1 MKTLKS
7 LYYWTVSLLYLGFV
21 CIAIIVLSF
30 LFDPKRFDPWIKALL
45 RGMFT
50 LIGTQVTVE
59 GSEQLDK
66 NQTYLFMSNHVSL
79 FDVPL
84 LAGFIPNFVRG
95 VEATRQFKWPF
106 YGWAVRR
113 LGNIPID
120 RKNIHASI
128 KSIHKAQS
136 MLNTGY
142 SIAIMPEGHRTLD
155 GQLRP
160 FKKLPF
166 HLAKES
172 KISIVP
178 IGISGLYTLKAKES
192 WHIQPT
198 PVKLKFGDPIPL
210 ETIEQMETVEL
221 MNYTR
226 DKIQQLIER
235 P

>member
-1 MKTLKS
+1 MKTLRS
-7 LYYWTVSLLYLGFV
+7 LYIWTVSLLYMGFLCTTV
-21 CIAIIVLSF
+21 IMMTI
-30 LFDPKRFDPWIKALL
+30 LFKPKHYDPWMKALV
-45 RGMFT
+45 RGLFKVAG
-50 LIGTQVTVE
+50 IKVTVE
-59 GSEQLDK
+59 GLENIDTKQH
-66 NQTYLFMSNHVSL
+66 YLFMSNHVSL

-84 LAGFIPNFVRG
+84 IGGFIPNFVRG

-106 YGWAVRR
+106 YGWAVKR

-136 MLNTGY
+136 KLETGY
-142 SIAIMPEGHRTLD
+142 SIAIMPEGTRTLD
-155 GQLRP
+155 GKLGP

-172 KISIVP
+172 HTAIVP
-178 IGISGLYTLKAKES
+178 MGLSGLYTLKAKES

-198 PVKLKFGDPIPL
+198 PVKVKFGKPIP
-210 ETIEQMETVEL
+210 IETVDELSTIDL

-226 DKIQQLIER
+226 DKIQALIER